1 MSSEERFTMD
11 DYREMWAE
19 LGIDLEAHDG
29 LLAVLPPLFQDTI
42 LTQKGRPARMAYFD
56 NVFAEVHGMRIREL
70 VNHKKAGGIVVGTFC
85 TYVPEELIIAAG
97 GIAVGLCGGADMAQE
112 AAGQYL
118 PGNICPLIKSSLGFK
133 LGKVCPYYESCDL
146 LVGETTCDGKKKFYE
161 ILGELQ
167 EVYVM
172 ELPQKKGER
181 DVALWRGE
189 VRAFVERLEG
199 LTGKK
204 IKEDALRDGVRIV
217 NGKRRALQR
226 LAELR
231 KSDPPVISGLDSLLV
246 DQIAFY
252 DEPRRL
258 AVKVNELC
266 DELEKRRDS
275 GRGPDLPSHP
285 RILMTG
291 CPVAIPN
298 WKLASVIET
307 SGAVVAM
314 DELCTGIRY
323 FRNLVDEDAQDMDNM
338 LDAIADRYL
347 KIDCAVFTP
356 NDERIENILDIT
368 NEYDIDAVVYYALQ
382 FCDPYSVE
390 SYKVQKALDK
400 AGVPMLYLE
409 TDYGTGDVAQMKTRV
424 EALIEMTRARKAES

>member
-1 MSSEERFTMD
+1 MD
-11 DYREMWAE
+11 DYHEMWAE
-19 LGIDLEAHDG
+19 LGIDLDAHDG
-29 LLAVLPPLFQDTI
+29 LLGVLPPLFQDTY
-42 LTQKGRPARMAYFD
+42 LSQKGRPARMAYFD
-56 NVFAEVHGMRIREL
+56 NVFAEVHGMRIKEL
-70 VNHKKAGGIVVGTFC
+70 VNHKKAGGVVVGMFC

-97 GIAVGLCGGADMAQE
+97 GIAVGLCGGADVAPE
-112 AAGQYL
+112 AAATYL
-118 PGNICPLIKSSLGFK
+118 PSNICPLIKSSLGFK

-167 EVYVM
+167 DVYVM

-181 DVALWRGE
+181 DVALWHGE
-189 VRAFVERLEG
+189 VRAFVSRLEE

-204 IKEDALRDGVRIV
+204 LDEG
-217 NGKRRALQR
+217 ALQDAIKVVNNKRKALLR

-231 KSDPPVISGLDSLLV
+231 KSDPPVISGLDALLV

-252 DEPRRL
+252 DDPRRL

-266 DELEKRRDS
+266 DELEKRRES
-275 GRGPDLPSHP
+275 GKGPDLPNHP
-285 RILMTG
+285 RVLVTG
-291 CPVAIPN
+291 CPLAIPN
-298 WKLASVIET
+298 WKLAGIIET
-307 SGAVVAM
+307 SGAVLAM

-323 FRNLVDEDAQDMDNM
+323 FRNLVDESQQDMDGM

-356 NDERIENILDIT
+356 NDERVENILQIT
-368 NEYDIDAVVYYALQ
+368 REYWIDAVIYYSLQ

-390 SYKVQKALDK
+390 SYKVGKALEK
-400 AGVPMLYLE
+400 EGVPMLYLE
-409 TDYGTGDVAQMKTRV
+409 TDYSTGDTGQLKTRI
-424 EALIEMTRARKAES
+424 EALFEMTRAGA